1 MMKYLAITAL
11 SIIAIICTPVFVLIL
26 LSHGCTVEE
35 VVSILKEL
43 PSIYQSLPFLG
54 AGGLFVAYEKMLG

>member
-1 MMKYLAITAL
+1 MMKYLAL
-11 SIIAIICTPVFVLIL
+11 SIIAITCAPVFVLIL

-43 PSIYQSLPFLG
+43 PSIYQSLSFLG
-54 AGGLFVAYEKMLG
+54 AGGLFAASERSLG